1 MVPGNKIRNSWAL
14 GSTVGY
20 LRTSSKSGDFAQRGS
35 LKFNVIKFNVVGL
48 NHWLLAND
56 FWPVKKSAV
65 AVGGR
70 QRLVQGLIWVQF
82 KLLPFPKGGGFALG
96 EDGGIETG
104 RKPVHG

>member
-1 MVPGNKIRNSWAL
+1 MVPANKIRNSWAL

-56 FWPVKKSAV
+56 FWPVKKPAV

-70 QRLVQGLIWVQF
+70 QRLAQGLIRAPCQ
-82 KLLPFPKGGGFALG
+82 LLPFPKGGGFALAKTEG
-96 EDGGIETG
+96 LRLAGSSF
-104 RKPVHG
+104 KV